1 MRVVSLLLL
10 IIIALVKFDII
21 HLSYISDMT
30 IKYIFI
36 FAFGLF
42 VYAFV
47 KPHIDIIFS
56 NKKKVSNELIQRT
69 VPELM
74 NEEIDIL
81 SADIPFKANL
91 FALKRRRSAIII
103 DNRILDQLSDEELGF
118 FIMHE
123 YSHIKDN
130 DPLKMQLASLS
141 AIALVPLI
149 VSILLDIF
157 SLPKNAIAIITVIVL
172 FVIVYLLG
180 LAGAFRY
187 RRHIELKCDAYGAK
201 YVGKEDIEHAFQQLV
216 KLEVINHKKRGAL
229 SSHPSLN
236 ERLKN
241 LDIASEDEKKN

>member
-1 MRVVSLLLL
+1 MRVVSLILL

-21 HLSYISDMT
+21 HLSFINDAQMRF
-30 IKYIFI
+30 IFI

-56 NKKKVSNELIQRT
+56 NKEKVSNEFIERI
-69 VPELM
+69 VPELKDK
-74 NEEIDIL
+74 DIKII
-81 SADIPFKANL
+81 SANVPFKANL
-91 FALKRRRSAIII
+91 FALKKRKSAIII
-103 DNRILDQLSDEELGF
+103 DNRILNQLSDKELRF

-157 SLPKNAIAIITVIVL
+157 SLPNNAIAIIAFVVI
-172 FVIVYLLG
+172 FVIVYLSG

-187 RRHIELKCDAYGAK
+187 RRHIELKCDSYGAK
-201 YVGKEDIEHAFQQLV
+201 YVGKEDIEHAFQQLA
-216 KLEVINHKKRGAL
+216 KLEPINNKKRGAL

-241 LDIASEDEKKN
+241 LDIVSKDEKKN

>member
-56 NKKKVSNELIQRT
+56 NKKILSSEFVERT
-69 VPELM
+69 VPELKDK
-74 NEEIDIL
+74 DIKII
-81 SADIPFKANL
+81 SADVPFKANL
-91 FALKRRRSAIII
+91 FALKKRKSAIII
-103 DNRILDQLSDEELGF
+103 DNRILNQLSDKELRF

-157 SLPKNAIAIITVIVL
+157 SLPNNAIAIIAFVVI
-172 FVIVYLLG
+172 FVIVYLSG

-187 RRHIELKCDAYGAK
+187 RRHIELKCDSYGAK
-201 YVGKEDIEHAFQQLV
+201 YVGKEDIEHAFQQLA
-216 KLEVINHKKRGAL
+216 KLEPINNKKRGAL

>member
-1 MRVVSLLLL
+1 MRVVSLILL
-10 IIIALVKFDII
+10 IIAILLKFGMV
-21 HLSYISDMT
+21 HLSFINNAQMRC
-30 IKYIFI
+30 IFI

-56 NKKKVSNELIQRT
+56 NKEKVSNEFIERI
-69 VPELM
+69 VPELKDK
-74 NEEIDIL
+74 DIKII
-81 SADIPFKANL
+81 SANVPFKANL
-91 FALKRRRSAIII
+91 FALKKRKSAIII
-103 DNRILDQLSDEELGF
+103 DNRILNQLSDKELRF

-157 SLPKNAIAIITVIVL
+157 SLPNNAIAIIAFVVI
-172 FVIVYLLG
+172 FVIVYLSG

-187 RRHIELKCDAYGAK
+187 RRHIELKCDSYGAK
-201 YVGKEDIEHAFQQLV
+201 YVGKEDIEHAFQQLA
-216 KLEVINHKKRGAL
+216 KLEPINNKKRGAL

-241 LDIASEDEKKN
+241 LDIVSKDEKKN